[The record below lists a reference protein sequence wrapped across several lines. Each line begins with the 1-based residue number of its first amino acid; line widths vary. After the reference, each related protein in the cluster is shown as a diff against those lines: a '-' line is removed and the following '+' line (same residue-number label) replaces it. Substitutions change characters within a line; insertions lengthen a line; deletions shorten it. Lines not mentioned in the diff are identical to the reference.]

1 MGTLGALWEDDEVE
15 LLLTRAIE
23 ATQDRRAQAAP
34 SASSVRSPSLL
45 VVGLET
51 ELDLLESLRG
61 RSSVCHETT
70 LHAASERLGAG
81 DVDAVATELFLPDAC
96 GLDAVMQLNRSHP
109 QVPVLL
115 IGDELP
121 GVLVRQAL
129 AAGAQ
134 DVVTRE
140 QLERGE
146 LDRTLSFAIQR
157 QRSQA
162 SMHHEALHDELT
174 RLAKR
179 TLLQQRMANAL
190 ARSRR
195 MGNTFAVIY
204 VDLDHFKW
212 INDTHGHHVG
222 DAVLVAVSERLRSAV
237 RDYDTVARLGGDEFA
252 ILLDT
257 LDDSDEAERVAQRV
271 LASLAQPIEMAR
283 RELRVTA
290 SIGVS
295 VFPDGGSEGAD
306 LLRHADQ
313 AMYCAKRAGRNTYS
327 LTPTVEDSALIR
339 RGSLRPSSLHCSAGR

>member
-1 MGTLGALWEDDEVE
+1 V
-15 LLLTRAIE
+15 
-23 ATQDRRAQAAP
+23 
-34 SASSVRSPSLL
+34 
-45 VVGLET
+45 
-51 ELDLLESLRG
+51 ESLRG
-61 RSSVCHETT
+61 RPGVCHETS
-70 LHAASERLGAG
+70 LGAASERLSEGG
-81 DVDAVATELFLPDAC
+81 VDAVATELFLPDAC
-96 GLDAVMQLNRSHP
+96 GLDAVLQLNRSHP
-109 QVPVLL
+109 QVPVLV
-115 IGDELP
+115 IGDDLP
-121 GVLVRQAL
+121 EILVRQAL

-134 DVVTRE
+134 DVVTRAE
-140 QLERGE
+140 LAGGE
-146 LDRTLSFAIQR
+146 LARTLQFAIAR

-162 SMHHEALHDELT
+162 SIHHEALHDELT

-179 TLLQQRMANAL
+179 TLLQQRLSNAL

-257 LDDSDEAERVAQRV
+257 LDDSEEAERVAQRV

-283 RELRVTA
+283 REVRVTA
-290 SIGVS
+290 SLGVS
-295 VFPDGGSEGAD
+295 VFPDGGSDGAD

-327 LTPTVEDSALIR
+327 LTPTVEDAALSR
-339 RGSLRPSSLHCSAGR
+339 RGSLRPPSLRCSAGR